1 MTQDRTHRYQTLRAL
16 RLNGVSLKRALGLP
30 ALIFSLLV
38 QFAFALAGGVTHRA
52 DGPELVINIT
62 KRDFGEVF
70 AGEELEQTFLLRN
83 DGTKPLELS
92 QKSTLSSRAAG
103 RRFPVTAALVHP
115 GDRVDS
121 WERGRPGRMVPVVAR
136 RPGRPRSQGFVR
148 TVAAVRA
155 APS

>member
-16 RLNGVSLKRALGLP
+16 RLNAVSLGRESGLL

-38 QFAFALAGGVTHRA
+38 QFAFASTGGVTHRG
-52 DGPELVINIT
+52 DEPKLVINMT

-83 DGTKPLELS
+83 DGSKPLELS
-92 QKSTLSSRAAG
+92 QKSALSSRAAG
-103 RRFPVTAALVHP
+103 LRFPATAALVHP
-115 GDRVDS
+115 GDRVADS
-121 WERGRPGRMVPVVAR
+121 WERGRPAR
-136 RPGRPRSQGFVR
+136 LS
-148 TVAAVRA
+148 TTAVRA

>member
-1 MTQDRTHRYQTLRAL
+1 MLI
-16 RLNGVSLKRALGLP
+16 VSLP
-30 ALIFSLLV
+30 V
-38 QFAFALAGGVTHRA
+38 QFAFASTGGVTHQA
-52 DGPELVINIT
+52 DGPVLVINMT

-70 AGEELEQTFLLRN
+70 AGEELEQSFLLRN

-103 RRFPVTAALVHP
+103 RRFPATVALVHP
-115 GDRVDS
+115 DDRVADS
-121 WERGRPGRMVPVVAR
+121 WERDRPGRLSTTGTMGL
-136 RPGRPRSQGFVR
+136 GRPRSQAFVR